1 MADPIETL
9 MSEHRIIE
17 RVLDALEAAADKE
30 LPASFY
36 ERALDFL
43 QQFADACHHGKE
55 EERLFPVLEERGV
68 PREAG
73 PIGVMCHEHV
83 IGRGHIQRMRE
94 YARLGKL
101 DAVRRES
108 LEYVALLRQHIQKE
122 DQVLFV
128 MARGVLSD
136 EDTRRLAR
144 EFDEVDG
151 ATRPLEKYG
160 AVAAGLAEEV
170 AGA

>member
-1 MADPIETL
+1 LADPIETL

-17 RVLDALEAAADKE
+17 QVLDALEDAAGKE

-43 QQFADACHHGKE
+43 QKFADACHHGKE
-55 EERLFPVLEERGV
+55 EERLFPALEERGV

-83 IGRGHIQRMRE
+83 EGRGHIQRMRE
-94 YARLGKL
+94 YLRLQRFDG
-101 DAVRRES
+101 VRNES
-108 LEYVALLRQHIQKE
+108 LEYVALLRQHIRKE
-122 DQVLFV
+122 DEVLFV
-128 MARGVLSD
+128 MARSVLSD
-136 EDTRRLAR
+136 EDTRRLAG

-151 ATRPLEKYG
+151 AARPQEKYA
-160 AVAAGLAEEV
+160 AVAAALVEE
-170 AGA
+170 ARSA

>member
-17 RVLDALEAAADKE
+17 RVLDALEAAAEGD
-30 LPASFY
+30 LPAPFY

-43 QQFADACHHGKE
+43 QKFADACHHGKE
-55 EERLFPVLEERGV
+55 EERLFPALEERGV
-68 PREAG
+68 PREGG

-83 IGRGHIQRMRE
+83 VGRGHIQRMRE
-94 YARLGKL
+94 YLRLGKF

-128 MARGVLSD
+128 MARSVLGD
-136 EDTRRLAR
+136 DDIRRLAR

-151 ATRPLEKYG
+151 ASRPQEKYA
-160 AVAAGLAEEV
+160 AVADALLEEV
-170 AGA
+170 GRA